1 MVILAAHPIKS
12 GLNLPGPIQTSSP
25 FRWQTPCSGYPH
37 SPHHYIVTE
46 KIPITIN
53 PRLIHGILKQVKSFR
68 QKTSL
73 CELQADRQWK
83 TCSQLFASFLFAA
96 ATWCWSISTRPSVP
110 GSVGEQVDDCIF
122 GFMWGNAIDGIGQE
136 QDQTGYRIKK
146 RRSTVI
152 LVTASSITLH
162 LLYQFQIKAL
172 PSLAR
177 LRLLNVVRVRL
188 RRLNPRRLGFIFD
201 LKLKLPASST
211 TKSSNLFWS
220 GAVQH
225 TVESPNSNHWI
236 LKYCL
241 LIKYISSTT
250 AIMNTYNA
258 K

>member
-25 FRWQTPCSGYPH
+25 FRRQTPCSGYPH
-37 SPHHYIVTE
+37 SPHDYIVTE
-46 KIPITIN
+46 KIPFTIN

-83 TCSQLFASFLFAA
+83 TCSQLSASFLFAA
-96 ATWCWSISTRPSVP
+96 ATWSWSISTRPSVP

-122 GFMWGNAIDGIGQE
+122 GFMWGNAIDGIGQM
-136 QDQTGYRIKK
+136 QDQTEYRIKK

-152 LVTASSITLH
+152 LVSASSITLH
-162 LLYQFQIKAL
+162 L
-172 PSLAR
+172 
-177 LRLLNVVRVRL
+177 
-188 RRLNPRRLGFIFD
+188 
-201 LKLKLPASST
+201 LPASST
-211 TKSSNLFWS
+211 TKSSNLFLS